1 MILSPTKQ
9 MQRPGGSPRRGRA
22 FTLIELLLAF
32 VIFSI
37 VLAAANTVFY
47 AALRLHTRTT
57 AALDTSH
64 SENLAVTM
72 IRRDLQGVTPPGGI
86 LAGTFR
92 IGMVSSGSGF
102 SQSPGI
108 EFCTTTG
115 VLNDDEPWGDIQK
128 ISYQLREPLER
139 SQTQGKDLVR
149 CVTRNLLS
157 TGNEVPDEQRLLGE
171 VQTLEF
177 YGYTGS
183 DWRDTWDT
191 SLTDT
196 NLPTAVRMRLY
207 LAAAPDA
214 DKSARQAIELIVP
227 CTSQTRGT
235 NVVVSQ

>member
-1 MILSPTKQ
+1 MMTTQTKS
-9 MQRPGGSPRRGRA
+9 RRRSSGFFRRGRA
-22 FTLIELLLAF
+22 FTLIELLMAV
-32 VIFSI
+32 VIFGI

-57 AALDTSH
+57 AALDDSQ
-64 SENLAVTM
+64 SENLAVTL
-72 IRRDLQGVTPPGGI
+72 IRRDLQGIMPPGGL

-92 IGMVSSGSGF
+92 IGMVSSGTGF

-115 VLNDDEPWGDIQK
+115 VLNDETPWGDIQK

-139 SQTQGKDLVR
+139 SSSQGKDLVR

-157 TGNEVPDEQRLLGE
+157 TVNEVPDEQRLLGD

-177 YGYTGS
+177 YGYTGN

-207 LAAAPDA
+207 LAAGPEA
-214 DKSARQAIELIVP
+214 DRSVRQPIELIVT
-227 CTSQTRGT
+227 CATQTPGT
-235 NVVVSQ
+235 NVVSQ